1 VADQPSVRTFRDDD
15 LEPVL
20 ALLVASLGE
29 PPGLRRT
36 PELFAW
42 KHFANPFGRS
52 ILLVAEVGARIAG
65 LRAFMRWELVT
76 PSGARFRCVRAVDT
90 ATHPDFQR
98 MGIFRS
104 LTLAGLEMARAEGV
118 DLVFNTPNPRSG
130 AGYLSMGW
138 QPVGKIGVMIAPSL
152 RMLRPADGAR
162 PQTDGDFL
170 ANSEPPG
177 ELGVQDRAP
186 RGLRTPRTPE
196 YLTWRFSHH
205 PEAAYARVSAG
216 ENLAVVRPNLR
227 RGRRE
232 LLVSDVFGP
241 RPVKAIALARRR
253 CRADYVAGWFAR
265 GSPERRAA
273 MRAGLLPVPGV
284 TSLTLMARPL
294 RDLSVDVSSLSS
306 WDLALSDLE
315 LL

>member
-1 VADQPSVRTFRDDD
+1 VADQPTVRTFRDDD

-20 ALLVASLGE
+20 ALLVTSLGE

-42 KHFANPFGRS
+42 KHFASPFGRS
-52 ILLVAEVGARIAG
+52 ILLVAEVGGRIAG
-65 LRAFMRWELVT
+65 LRAFMRWELVS
-76 PSGARFRCVRAVDT
+76 PSGARLRCVRAVDT

-104 LTLAGLEMARAEGV
+104 LTLAGLEMARAEGL

-138 QPVGKIGVMIAPSL
+138 QPVGKVGVMVAPTL
-152 RMLRPADGAR
+152 RMLRPGGAR
-162 PQTDGDFL
+162 RATDGEFL
-170 ANSEPPG
+170 AGSEPPG
-177 ELGVQDRAP
+177 ELVVHDRAP

-196 YLTWRFSHH
+196 YLTWRFAHH
-205 PEAAYARVSAG
+205 PAAKYSLVSEG

-227 RGRRE
+227 GRRRE

-241 RPVKAIALARRR
+241 RPSKAITLARRR
-253 CRADYVAGWFAR
+253 CRADYLAGWFGR

-273 MRAGLLPVPGV
+273 LRAGLLPVPGV

-294 RDLSVDVSSLSS
+294 RDLPIQVSSLTS